1 MKKLFVVVQYS
12 CDQNEPSKPARQL
25 LAIEDVRVEQELLS
39 YAKSVLTEPEYE
51 EKDLELNTT
60 HWPEYADYVA
70 SYDQLEFVL
79 FTEVS
84 L

>member
-12 CDQNEPSKPARQL
+12 CGQNEPSKPDKQL
-25 LAIEDVRVEQELLS
+25 LAIEDNRVEQELLS
-39 YAKSVLTEPEYE
+39 YAKTFLTEPEDNK
-51 EKDLELNTT
+51 KDLKLDTT
-60 HWPEYADYVA
+60 TWDCYADFVA
-70 SYDQLEFVL
+70 TYDEQEFLL

>member
-12 CDQNEPSKPARQL
+12 CDQNEPSKPNKQL
-25 LAIEDVRVEQELLS
+25 LAIEDNRVEQELLS
-39 YAKSVLTEPEYE
+39 YAKAVLTEPEDNQ
-51 EKDLELNTT
+51 KDLELDTT
-60 HWPEYADYVA
+60 HWSEYADYVA
-70 SYDQLEFVL
+70 TYDELEFVL

>member
-1 MKKLFVVVQYS
+1 MKRLFVVVQYT

-25 LAIEDVRVEQELLS
+25 LAIEDNRIEQELLS
-39 YAKSVLTEPEYE
+39 YAKAVLTEPEDN
-51 EKDLELNTT
+51 EKDLDLNTT
-60 HWPEYADYVA
+60 TWESYADYVA
-70 SYDQLEFVL
+70 TYDEQTFVL